1 MPEVI
6 NIKFNLDLLPSVLY
20 LQFKSTK
27 TTDFTSI
34 DLSAI
39 DEDEQKHPLALLAG
53 LKGDSETPLNLEK
66 LLLVKLAHGIP
77 DGVYG
82 ASLYRESSD
91 SDALVIKFGQ
101 NTFPVTLKGKEIS
114 VGSFSGEF
122 AWETK
127 KTLDGTTYQKVWLE
141 LVSETDPYTY
151 YTVSL
156 AIPKEVKIKKPVFT
170 AALNSGQGI
179 AQFLNPVPVNDGSGF
194 AHTFSLEDLEIG
206 EYKIERIEQYKKS
219 DTTYGL
225 FCYKIF
231 LEGGVSVF
239 AKGKSVKQMGQ
250 TAEEKGN
257 GESNKAFHALA
268 NKIKSGI
275 PHKLS
280 IVDKREWENAT
291 GKHVDVTHA
300 IVRGVPSQ
308 ESPTLPTK
316 DIDTDEA
323 TENAAPFDWI
333 VFARSLGITQER
345 IAEVS
350 HSGLEQEVIDSIDIN
365 LSPVSKHE
373 LFEKRIKEVLIEISD
388 ETGATEIPVSAL
400 PY

>member
-1 MPEVI
+1 MPEVV

-27 TTDFTSI
+27 TTDFTSV

-53 LKGDSETPLNLEK
+53 LKGDNEIHLNLEK

-101 NTFPVTLKGKEIS
+101 NTFPVAIKGKEIS
-114 VGSFSGEF
+114 VGNFTGEF
-122 AWETK
+122 SWETK
-127 KTLDGTTYQKVWLE
+127 KKLDGTTYQKVWLE
-141 LVSETDPYTY
+141 LVTEADPYTY
-151 YTVSL
+151 YTIPL
-156 AIPKEVKIKKPVFT
+156 AMPKEVEIKKPVFT

-179 AQFLNPVPVNDGSGF
+179 AHFLKPVPVMDGSGF

-206 EYKIERIEQYKKS
+206 EYKIEGIEQYKKT

-225 FCYKIF
+225 YVYKIF

-239 AKGKSVKQMGQ
+239 AKGKSLKQMGQ
-250 TAEEKGN
+250 TTEEKGN
-257 GESNKAFHALA
+257 GESNKAFHVLA

-300 IVRGVPSQ
+300 IVRGLPSS
-308 ESPTLPTK
+308 ESPALPT
-316 DIDTDEA
+316 EGVEGEQ
-323 TENAAPFDWI
+323 TEEVIPFDWR
-333 VFARSLGITQER
+333 VFAQSLGITPGR
-345 IAEVS
+345 IAEAS
-350 HSGLEQEVIDSIDIN
+350 DNGLEQEIIDSIDIN
-365 LSPVSKHE
+365 LSPAVKHK
-373 LFEKRIKEVLIEISD
+373 LFEERIKEILIGASK
-388 ETGATEIPVSAL
+388 ETGDTEIPASAL
-400 PY
+400 PF

>member
-1 MPEVI
+1 MSEVR

-27 TTDFTSI
+27 PTDFTSI

-39 DEDEQKHPLALLAG
+39 DEDEHKHPLALLAG

-66 LLLVKLAHGIP
+66 LLLVKLGHGIP

-91 SDALVIKFGQ
+91 SNSLVVRFGQ
-101 NTFPVTLKGKEIS
+101 NTFPVTIKGKEIT
-114 VGSFSGEF
+114 VGNFTGEF
-122 AWETK
+122 SWETK
-127 KTLDGTTYQKVWLE
+127 KKLDGTTYQKVWLE
-141 LVSETDPYTY
+141 LVTEADPYTY
-151 YTVSL
+151 YTIPL
-156 AIPKEVKIKKPVFT
+156 AIPKEVEIKKPVFT

-179 AQFLNPVPVNDGSGF
+179 AHFLKPVPVMDGSGF
-194 AHTFSLEDLEIG
+194 SHTFSLEDLEIG
-206 EYKIERIEQYKKS
+206 EYRIEGIEQYKKT

-225 FCYKIF
+225 YVYKIF

-239 AKGKSVKQMGQ
+239 AKGKSLKQMGQ

-280 IVDKREWENAT
+280 IVDKREWENAN

-300 IVRGVPSQ
+300 IVRGLPSS
-308 ESPTLPTK
+308 ESPALPT
-316 DIDTDEA
+316 EGVEGEQ
-323 TENAAPFDWI
+323 TEEVIPFDWR
-333 VFARSLGITQER
+333 VFAQSLGITPGR
-345 IAEVS
+345 IAEAS
-350 HSGLEQEVIDSIDIN
+350 DNGLEQEIIDSIDIN
-365 LSPVSKHE
+365 LSPASKHV
-373 LFEKRIKEVLIEISD
+373 LFEERIKAILIATSE
-388 ETGATEIPVSAL
+388 ETGETEIPASVL

>member
-1 MPEVI
+1 MSEVR

-53 LKGDSETPLNLEK
+53 LKGDNEIHLNLEK

-101 NTFPVTLKGKEIS
+101 NTFPVAIKGKEIS
-114 VGSFSGEF
+114 VGNFTGEF
-122 AWETK
+122 SWETK
-127 KTLDGTTYQKVWLE
+127 KKLDGTTYQKVWLE
-141 LVSETDPYTY
+141 LVTEADPYTY
-151 YTVSL
+151 YTVPL
-156 AIPKEVKIKKPVFT
+156 AMPKEVEIKKPVFT

-179 AQFLNPVPVNDGSGF
+179 AHFLKPVPVMDGSGF

-206 EYKIERIEQYKKS
+206 EYKIEGIEQYKKT

-225 FCYKIF
+225 YVYKIF

-239 AKGKSVKQMGQ
+239 AKGKSLKQMGQ

-257 GESNKAFHALA
+257 GESNKAFHVLA

-280 IVDKREWENAT
+280 IVDKREWENAN

-300 IVRGVPSQ
+300 IVRGLPSS
-308 ESPTLPTK
+308 ESPALPT
-316 DIDTDEA
+316 EGVEGEQ
-323 TENAAPFDWI
+323 TEEVIPFDWR
-333 VFARSLGITQER
+333 VFAQSLGITPER
-345 IAEVS
+345 ITEAS
-350 HSGLEQEVIDSIDIN
+350 DNGLEQEIIDSIDIN
-365 LSPVSKHE
+365 LSPAAKHK
-373 LFEKRIKEVLIEISD
+373 LFEERIKEILIGASK
-388 ETGATEIPVSAL
+388 ETGDTEIPASAL
-400 PY
+400 PF

>member
-1 MPEVI
+1 MLQVI

-27 TTDFTSI
+27 PTDFTSI
-34 DLSAI
+34 DLNAI
-39 DEDEQKHPLALLAG
+39 DKDEHKHPLALLAG
-53 LKGDSETPLNLEK
+53 LKGDNEIPLNLEK

-82 ASLYRESSD
+82 ASLYRESLD

-101 NTFPVTLKGKEIS
+101 NIFPVTMKGKEIS
-114 VGSFSGEF
+114 VGNFTGEF

-127 KTLDGTTYQKVWLE
+127 KKLDQTTYQKVWLE
-141 LVSETDPYTY
+141 LVSEVDPYTY
-151 YTVSL
+151 YTVPL
-156 AIPKEVKIKKPVFT
+156 AIPKEVEIKKPVFT

-179 AQFLNPVPVNDGSGF
+179 AQFLKPVPLNDGSGF

-206 EYKIERIEQYKKS
+206 EYKIERIEQYKKT

-225 FCYKIF
+225 YVYKIF

-239 AKGKSVKQMGQ
+239 AKGKSVKQLGQ
-250 TAEEKGN
+250 SAEEKGN

-268 NKIKSGI
+268 TKIKSGE
-275 PHKLS
+275 PHKLM
-280 IVDKREWENAT
+280 IADKREWENAT
-291 GKHVDVTHA
+291 GKHTDVTHA
-300 IVRGVPSQ
+300 IVRGLPST
-308 ESPTLPTK
+308 ESPTLPTEG
-316 DIDTDEA
+316 IDDKQ
-323 TENAAPFDWI
+323 TEEVIPFDWR
-333 VFARSLGITQER
+333 VFAQSLGITPER

-365 LSPVSKHE
+365 LSPAAKHE
-373 LFEKRIKEVLIEISD
+373 LFEKRIKEILIAASE
-388 ETGATEIPVSAL
+388 ETEATEIPESEL